1 MQKENAKI
9 KPGKYLINRSEVA
22 RKLGVS
28 SRYINMLFRGER
40 TNPKRLAQIKKLIHD
55 ELNIL
60 TRSINR
66 KNTAP
71 LVHRRSAQPQTYD
84 RGVQNKKEGESL

>member
-9 KPGKYLINRSEVA
+9 KPGRYLINRAEAA

-40 TNPKRLAQIKKLIHD
+40 QNPKRLAQIKRLIRD

-60 TRSINR
+60 TRSINCQR
-66 KNTAP
+66 AAP
-71 LVHRRSAQPQTYD
+71 LVHQKFGQRHIDHKRI
-84 RGVQNKKEGESL
+84 QNKKEGESL

>member
-9 KPGKYLINRSEVA
+9 KPGRYLINRAEVA

-28 SRYINMLFRGER
+28 SRYINMLFRGQR
-40 TNPKRLAQIKKLIHD
+40 QNPKRLAQIKKLISD

-60 TRSINR
+60 TRSINCQR
-66 KNTAP
+66 AAP
-71 LVHRRSAQPQTYD
+71 LVHHRSGQRHID
-84 RGVQNKKEGESL
+84 HKRIQNKKEGESL